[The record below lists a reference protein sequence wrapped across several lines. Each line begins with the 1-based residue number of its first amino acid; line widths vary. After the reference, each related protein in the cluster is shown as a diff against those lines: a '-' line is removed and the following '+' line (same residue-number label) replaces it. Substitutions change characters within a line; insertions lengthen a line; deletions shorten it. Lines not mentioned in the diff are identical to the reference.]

1 MKESEFKSDFFLL
14 LIAPTGG
21 PEGLSCISSGSTSL
35 RLSWH
40 PPALDTRGGLI
51 THYTLQYTRRDAD
64 PLQPSQDAYLRVQ
77 VKYREAVLYTLFEHT
92 NSIISP
98 CHRIVYNNA
107 INFRAKKRLCHG

>member
-1 MKESEFKSDFFLL
+1 MNNLLL

-21 PEGLSCISSGSTSL
+21 PEGLTCMSSGSTSL

-40 PPALDTRGGLI
+40 PPAPDTRGGLI

-77 VKYREAVLYTLFEHT
+77 V
-92 NSIISP
+92 
-98 CHRIVYNNA
+98 
-107 INFRAKKRLCHG
+107 